1 MNILKNYPYAKR
13 YYLTHPWKIVSQTFR
28 NIKFAW
34 QRITKGYCEY
44 DYWDIDCYLLKL
56 LPELF
61 DDFRKNLH
69 GYPCSFTEEEWD
81 NFLLKEV
88 IEPLRN
94 ARDDQNVEI
103 NEFEEKVNDYFKDKP
118 LTDMNCPQELW
129 DNYMARENEI
139 TNWRDKQM
147 RRGFVAII
155 TEFWS
160 FWDQE
165 ALCQILKKEFRN

>member
-13 YYLTHPWKIVSQTFR
+13 YYLTHPWKIISQTFR

-44 DYWDIDCYLLKL
+44 DYWNIDCYLLKL

-69 GYPCSFTEEEWD
+69 GYPCSFTKEEWD

-129 DNYMARENEI
+129 NNYLARENEI

-147 RRGFVAII
+147 RKGFVAII

-160 FWDQE
+160 FWD
-165 ALCQILKKEFRN
+165 

>member
-61 DDFRKNLH
+61 DDFRRNLH
-69 GYPCSFTEEEWD
+69 GYPYSFTEEEWD

-103 NEFEEKVNDYFKDKP
+103 NEFEEKIHDYFKNKP

-147 RRGFVAII
+147 RKGFVAII

-160 FWDQE
+160 FWD
-165 ALCQILKKEFRN
+165 

>member
-61 DDFRKNLH
+61 DDFRRNLH
-69 GYPCSFTEEEWD
+69 GYPYSFTEEEWD

-94 ARDDQNVEI
+94 ARDDQKVEI
-103 NEFEEKVNDYFKDKP
+103 NEFEGKVYDYFKNKP

-129 DNYMARENEI
+129 DKYMAREKEI
-139 TNWRDKQM
+139 DDWRDKQM
-147 RRGFVAII
+147 RRAFTSII
-155 TEFWS
+155 MNFWNL
-160 FWDQE
+160 WD
-165 ALCQILKKEFRN
+165 

>member
-1 MNILKNYPYAKR
+1 MNIFKNYCYAKR
-13 YYLTHPWKIVSQTFR
+13 YYIFHPWEFVSQTFR

-34 QRITKGYCEY
+34 QRATKGYCDY
-44 DYWDIDCYLLKL
+44 DCWNIDHYLLDL

-61 DDFRKNLH
+61 DNFRRNLH
-69 GYPCSFTEEEWD
+69 GHPVSFTEEEWD
-81 NFLLKEV
+81 NFLLKEI

-94 ARDDQNVEI
+94 AQEEQKVEI

-129 DNYMARENEI
+129 NNYMTRENEI

-155 TEFWS
+155 TEFWNL
-160 FWDQE
+160 WD
-165 ALCQILKKEFRN
+165 

>member
-1 MNILKNYPYAKR
+1 MNILKNYPYAKG
-13 YYLTHPWKIVSQTFR
+13 YYLTRPWKIVSQTFR

-44 DYWDIDCYLLKL
+44 DYWNIDCYLLKL

-61 DDFRKNLH
+61 DDFRRNLH
-69 GYPCSFTEEEWD
+69 GHPCSFTEEEWD

-103 NEFEEKVNDYFKDKP
+103 NEFEEKIHDYFKDKP
-118 LTDMNCPQELW
+118 LTDMDCPQDLW
-129 DNYMARENEI
+129 DNYMTRENEI

-147 RRGFVAII
+147 RKGFVAII

-160 FWDQE
+160 FWD
-165 ALCQILKKEFRN
+165 

>member
-13 YYLTHPWKIVSQTFR
+13 YYFTHPWKIIPQTFR

-44 DYWDIDCYLLKL
+44 DYWNIDCYLLKL

-61 DDFRKNLH
+61 DDFRKSLH
-69 GYPCSFTEEEWD
+69 GYPCSFTEEEWN

-94 ARDDQNVEI
+94 ARDDQKVEI

-129 DNYMARENEI
+129 DNYMAREKEI

-147 RRGFVAII
+147 RKGFIAII

-160 FWDQE
+160 FWD
-165 ALCQILKKEFRN
+165 

>member
-61 DDFRKNLH
+61 DDFRRNLH
-69 GYPCSFTEEEWD
+69 GYPYSFTEEEWD

-103 NEFEEKVNDYFKDKP
+103 NEFEEKIHDYFKNKP
-118 LTDMNCPQELW
+118 LTDMDCPQDLW
-129 DNYMARENEI
+129 DNYMTRENEI

-147 RRGFVAII
+147 RKGFVAII

-160 FWDQE
+160 FWD
-165 ALCQILKKEFRN
+165 